1 MLCESDR
8 SSHTLTLP
16 SFPDDMS
23 DFVCMPAM
31 VFTARRE
38 VVAADSWPGRDCI
51 LCRVDLSNISMT
63 FEGAEVEAA

>member
-1 MLCESDR
+1 MLCEFER

-23 DFVCMPAM
+23 DFLGMPAM

-38 VVAADSWPGRDCI
+38 VVADSWPGRDCI

-63 FEGAEVEAA
+63 FEGAEVKAA